1 MKSESA
7 LHIKD
12 SNDIE
17 NNHRMHN
24 GVLIKRLS
32 PRANAF
38 FEKLFQY
45 PGSVYPGFDIDSDF
59 TSLKDRISSSNPSRI
74 ILEYGSG
81 SGEHLLS
88 LAKMKP
94 DALCIGFEL
103 RFKRAVRTIQ
113 KAEVHDINNVIV
125 MRTKS
130 ENSFQYFAS
139 NEQGSDTDSRAVDE
153 IYINFPD
160 PWEKK
165 RWLKHRILRL
175 ETMRSI
181 ASILKKNG
189 FVSVKTDH
197 REYFESFISELK
209 ECSDFP
215 YKIEVMSYDLKEDEF
230 SDSFPEAGIK
240 TEFEKLFR
248 SQGKPICYARFTLS

>member
-1 MKSESA
+1 MKSESDLNSDA
-7 LHIKD
+7 SKNE
-12 SNDIE
+12 SE
-17 NNHRMHN
+17 NEHHKYDGIVIN
-24 GVLIKRLS
+24 RLS

-45 PGSVYPGFDIDSDF
+45 PERVFPGFNIDLDF
-59 TSLKDRISSSNPSRI
+59 AVLKNKISSSNPSRI
-74 ILEYGSG
+74 ILEFGSG

-88 LAKMKP
+88 LGKMKP
-94 DALCIGFEL
+94 DSLCIGFEL

-113 KAEVHDINNVIV
+113 KAEVLNINNVIV
-125 MRTKS
+125 MRNKS
-130 ENSFQYFAS
+130 ENSFKYFGK
-139 NEQGSDTDSRAVDE
+139 NELDSDINLVDE
-153 IYINFPD
+153 VYINFPD

-175 ETMRSI
+175 ETMLSI

-197 REYFESFISELK
+197 REYFESFMSEI
-209 ECSDFP
+209 EDSSDFP
-215 YKIEVMSYDLKEDEF
+215 YKVEIISHDLKEDEF
-230 SDSFPEAGIK
+230 SDTFPEAGIK

-248 SQGKPICYARFTLS
+248 SQSKPICYARFSLR